1 METQNLVQGKMD
13 TKVRVIEAN
22 VWQSGPFRPS

>member
-22 VWQSGPFRPS
+22 VSKSGPFRLS